1 MFKSN
6 YTPNQ
11 ELPKE
16 VKYFKEELIC
26 ELLPIPV
33 QKPEMERVLDV
44 MVWPEVKRIDIVKT
58 EKGQSNEG
66 QHLGGIK
73 LIVEV
78 LLKEKLLYV
87 ADRCEQPVHAVH
99 YDTLKSIFVILPEE
113 IDGRKVCELIKLN
126 KIQVIPYIEKV
137 YFRMLDDRN
146 VHKCV
151 LLLADVKINK

>member
-6 YTPNQ
+6 YTPNL
-11 ELPKE
+11 ELPRE
-16 VKYFKEELIC
+16 VKFFKEELVC
-26 ELLPIPV
+26 ELLPIPEE
-33 QKPEMERVLDV
+33 KPEMERVLDV
-44 MVWPEVKRIDIVKT
+44 MVWPEVKRIDVVKT

-66 QHLGGIK
+66 QQLGGVK
-73 LIVEV
+73 LIVEI
-78 LLKEKLLYV
+78 LLKEKLMYV
-87 ADRCEQPVHAVH
+87 ANRCDQPVHAVH

-113 IDGRKVCELIKLN
+113 IDGRKVCELIRLN

-137 YFRMLDDRN
+137 YARMLDDRN

>member
-6 YTPNQ
+6 YTPNL
-11 ELPKE
+11 ELPRE
-16 VKYFKEELIC
+16 VKFFKEELVC
-26 ELLPIPV
+26 ELLPIPEE
-33 QKPEMERVLDV
+33 KPEMERVLDV
-44 MVWPEVKRIDIVKT
+44 MVWPEVKRIDVVKT

-66 QHLGGIK
+66 QQLGGVK
-73 LIVEV
+73 LIVEI
-78 LLKEKLLYV
+78 LLKEKLMYV
-87 ADRCEQPVHAVH
+87 ANRCDQPVHAVH

-113 IDGRKVCELIKLN
+113 IDGRKICELIRLN

-137 YFRMLDDRN
+137 YARMLDDRN